1 MKRFFEKII
10 GIFKNS
16 LNEIAGKNKVMCI
29 VVTGLLLAIS
39 MAIETFTIEI
49 PFAKINFAFLA
60 IAAIGMFY
68 GPIVAFFAGGICDIL
83 GYIVHPD
90 GAFIP
95 TYIFVAM
102 LQGLIYG
109 IVLYR
114 KWGNMSAASIR
125 KSRKIT
131 EFTVRVVTARLLD
144 IIIINLF
151 VNTALNMHYG
161 FIPKQAFVLAVH
173 TRLIKNLLQLAADIP
188 LMIIILPALL
198 IAYNGMLQKD
208 STAA

>member
-10 GIFKNS
+10 AIFRNS
-16 LNEIAGKNKVMCI
+16 FNEITGKNKVMCI

-60 IAAIGMFY
+60 IAAIGMLY
-68 GPIVAFFAGGICDIL
+68 GPVVAFFSGGVCDIL

-109 IVLYR
+109 IILYR
-114 KWGNMSAASIR
+114 KWGNMSAVSIR
-125 KSRKIT
+125 KSRRIT
-131 EFTVRVVTARLLD
+131 EFTLRVVISRLLD

-161 FIPKQAFVLAVH
+161 FIPKQAFVLAVN
-173 TRLIKNLLQLAADIP
+173 TRLVKNLLQFAADIP
-188 LMIIILPALL
+188 LMLIILPTLL
-198 IAYNGMLQKD
+198 IAYNGMLPKD